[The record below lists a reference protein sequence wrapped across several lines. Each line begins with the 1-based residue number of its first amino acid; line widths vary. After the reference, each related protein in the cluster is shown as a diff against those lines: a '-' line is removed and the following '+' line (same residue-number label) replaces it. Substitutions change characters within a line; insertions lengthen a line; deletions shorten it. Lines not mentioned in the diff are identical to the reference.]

1 MSEVLYQW
9 FDAAARK
16 FPDRTALVIGEAEQT
31 YAELEERA
39 LGLAAAITALPGPTP
54 TRIALVTSKN
64 FDAYA
69 GWLAIQ
75 RVGAGVLP
83 LNPQYPRD
91 RNLDI
96 AQRAGVKVALVEP
109 GVDLFSALPKRFR
122 PAVIPL
128 DAVGDGELPDI
139 PTDTELEAYV
149 LFTSGSTGQPKGVP
163 ILQRG
168 IAPYVGYNIDRYEV
182 DADSRLSQVFGLTFD
197 ASTFDMF
204 VTWGAGATLVVPDQ
218 EDLYRPV
225 DFIVRNRLTHWFS
238 VPSVIRVAEQV
249 GNLPRGRADT
259 LRHSLFGAE
268 PVTVQDAEMW
278 HEVAPDSAFHN
289 LYGPTECT
297 ITCTE
302 YRVPFADRDAWAG
315 GATVPIGRMYP
326 STEGVVLGDDGL
338 PADDGEL
345 CLRGPQRFDGYLDPR
360 ENVGRF
366 VRYEEGSP
374 AVVYDGTT
382 PLTRDHWY
390 RTGDRIRRE
399 GRDMVHRGRLDHQV
413 KIMGHRVELGEV
425 EAALFRHPD
434 VVSAGVVAVTVAG
447 ETRLWAGYTGRP
459 VPGPDLDRWLRGQVP
474 LHMVPERVRHLD
486 VLPLND
492 NGKTDRSKLAEVLR

>member
-1 MSEVLYQW
+1 ME
-9 FDAAARK
+9 
-16 FPDRTALVIGEAEQT
+16 IGSRRWT

-39 LGLAAAITALPGPTP
+39 LALAKAITAVPGPTP
-54 TRIALVTSKN
+54 TRIALVSTKK
-64 FDAYA
+64 FTAYA

-83 LNPQYPRD
+83 LNPEYPRD

-96 AQRAGVKVALVEP
+96 AQRAGVTIALVDP
-109 GVDLFSALPKRFR
+109 GADVFAALPKRFR
-122 PAVIPL
+122 PTVIGL
-128 DAVGDGELPDI
+128 DATGDGALPDV
-139 PTDTELEAYV
+139 PADPELEAYV

-168 IAPYVGYNIDRYEV
+168 IAPYVGYNIGRYEV
-182 DADSRLSQVFGLTFD
+182 DEDSRLSQVFGLTFD

-204 VTWGAGATLVVPDQ
+204 VTWGAGATLVVPDK

-249 GNLPRGRADT
+249 GNLPRGQATT

-268 PVTVQDAEMW
+268 PVTVQDADMW
-278 HEVAPDSAFHN
+278 HEVAPRSRFHN
-289 LYGPTECT
+289 LYGPTEVT

-302 YRVPFADRDAWAG
+302 YEVPFADRDAWAR

-326 STEGVVLGDDGL
+326 MSEGVVLGEDGR
-338 PADDGEL
+338 PAQDGEL

-360 ENVGRF
+360 ENAGRF
-366 VRYEEGSP
+366 VRYEEGSV
-374 AVVYDGTT
+374 AVPHDGTS
-382 PLTRDHWY
+382 PPTRDLWY
-390 RTGDRIRRE
+390 RTGDRIRWE
-399 GRDMVHRGRLDHQV
+399 GTEMVHRGRLDHQV

-425 EAALFRHPD
+425 EAALYRHPD
-434 VVSAGVVAVTVAG
+434 IVAAGVVAVTEAG
-447 ETRLWAGYTGRP
+447 ETRLWAGYTGTP
-459 VPGPDLDRWLRGQVP
+459 LPGPDLDLWLRAQVP
-474 LHMVPERVRHLD
+474 AHMVPDRVRHLD
-486 VLPLND
+486 TLPLND
-492 NGKTDRSKLAEVLR
+492 NGKTDRTKLAEVLG

>member
-1 MSEVLYQW
+1 V
-9 FDAAARK
+9 
-16 FPDRTALVIGEAEQT
+16 
-31 YAELEERA
+31 
-39 LGLAAAITALPGPTP
+39 
-54 TRIALVTSKN
+54 
-64 FDAYA
+64 
-69 GWLAIQ
+69 
-75 RVGAGVLP
+75 
-83 LNPQYPRD
+83 
-91 RNLDI
+91 
-96 AQRAGVKVALVEP
+96 
-109 GVDLFSALPKRFR
+109 
-122 PAVIPL
+122 
-128 DAVGDGELPDI
+128 
-139 PTDTELEAYV
+139 
-149 LFTSGSTGQPKGVP
+149 
-163 ILQRG
+163 
-168 IAPYVGYNIDRYEV
+168 
-182 DADSRLSQVFGLTFD
+182 
-197 ASTFDMF
+197 
-204 VTWGAGATLVVPDQ
+204 
-218 EDLYRPV
+218 
-225 DFIVRNRLTHWFS
+225 
-238 VPSVIRVAEQV
+238 
-249 GNLPRGRADT
+249 DT

-302 YRVPFADRDAWAG
+302 YRVPFTDRDAWAG
-315 GATVPIGRMYP
+315 AATVPIGRMYP
-326 STEGVVLGDDGL
+326 STEGVILGDDGL

-434 VVSAGVVAVTVAG
+434 IVSAGVVAVTAVG
-447 ETRLWAGYTGRP
+447 GTRLWAGYTGRP

-486 VLPLND
+486 VLPLNE
-492 NGKTDRSKLAEVLR
+492 NGKTDRAKLTEVLR